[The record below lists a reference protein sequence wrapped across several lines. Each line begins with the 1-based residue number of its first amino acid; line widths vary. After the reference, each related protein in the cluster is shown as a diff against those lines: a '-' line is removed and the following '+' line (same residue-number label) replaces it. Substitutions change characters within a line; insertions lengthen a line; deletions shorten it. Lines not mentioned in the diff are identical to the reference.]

1 MEVCCH
7 QLDEISKDFED
18 KEARRADVWENEAR
32 IFVHEAMTQQLNAE
46 VYAQAVNA
54 IGLNVVDEMRQRDI
68 E

>member
-1 MEVCCH
+1 M
-7 QLDEISKDFED
+7 SKDFED
-18 KEARRADVWENEAR
+18 KEARRADVWEHEAR
-32 IFVHEAMTQQLNAE
+32 IFVHEAMAQQLNAE